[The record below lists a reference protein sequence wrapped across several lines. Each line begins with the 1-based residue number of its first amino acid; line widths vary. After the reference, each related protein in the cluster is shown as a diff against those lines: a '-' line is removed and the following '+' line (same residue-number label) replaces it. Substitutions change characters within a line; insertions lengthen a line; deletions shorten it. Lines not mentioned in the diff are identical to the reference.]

1 MIKMKTFLLGAIAG
15 DMIGSPYESRRWR
28 IKTTEFPLFQR
39 FSRFTDDTVLTVAT
53 MDCLLHGGK
62 DYAAFYKKYARKY
75 PDAGFGKQF
84 KGWMYADN
92 SLPYNSWGNGS
103 AMRVSPVGWAFGTL
117 DETLAATRASAEVT
131 HNHPEGIR
139 GAEAVAACI
148 FLARN
153 GKTKDEIREYVENT
167 FGYDLRRTCR
177 EIRPTYRFD
186 SSCQGSV
193 PEAIICFLESR
204 DYEECVRLAVSLG
217 GDSDTLAAIGGG
229 IAEAYYRGVPE
240 GIGRETLHRLPD
252 EFLEVIRAFSEK
264 YESISQRFV

>member
-1 MIKMKTFLLGAIAG
+1 MNTYLLGAIAG

-53 MDCLLHGGK
+53 MDCLLHGSK
-62 DYAAFYKKYARKY
+62 DYAACYKKYARKY

-103 AMRVSPVGWAFGTL
+103 GMRVSPVGWAFGTL
-117 DETLAATRASAEVT
+117 DETLAAARASAEVT

-193 PEAIICFLESR
+193 PE
-204 DYEECVRLAVSLG
+204 
-217 GDSDTLAAIGGG
+217 
-229 IAEAYYRGVPE
+229 

>member
-1 MIKMKTFLLGAIAG
+1 MKTYLLGAIAG

-117 DETLAATRASAEVT
+117 DETLAAARASAEVT
-131 HNHPEGIR
+131 HNHPEGIK
-139 GAEAVAACI
+139 GAQAIASAI
-148 FLARN
+148 FWAREH
-153 GKTKDEIREYVENT
+153 KAKDEIRDYIEKT
-167 FGYDLRRTCR
+167 FGYNLHRTCD
-177 EIRPTYRFD
+177 EIRPTYQFD
-186 SSCQGSV
+186 ETCQDSC
-193 PEAIICFLESR
+193 PEAIIAFLDSH
-204 DYEECVRLAVSLG
+204 DYESAIRLAISLG
-217 GDSDTLAAIGGG
+217 GDSDTIACMTGG
-229 IAEAYYRGVPE
+229 IAAAYY
-240 GIGRETLHRLPD
+240 GIPAWMVKYIASEYLPQYMRDIIERFD
-252 EFLEVIRAFSEK
+252 EACAKRKSG
-264 YESISQRFV
+264 

>member
-1 MIKMKTFLLGAIAG
+1 MIKMKTYLLGAIAG

-117 DETLAATRASAEVT
+117 DETLAAARASAEVT

-193 PEAIICFLESR
+193 PEAMLPRLCAGGHHLFPREPGLR
-204 DYEECVRLAVSLG
+204 GVRPTGRLARRRLGHAGGHRRRDSGSLLPGRAG
-217 GDSDTLAAIGGG
+217 GNREGDTSSPAG
-229 IAEAYYRGVPE
+229 
-240 GIGRETLHRLPD
+240 
-252 EFLEVIRAFSEK
+252 
-264 YESISQRFV
+264 